1 MADEVR
7 FNRIFRGWALPVV
20 AAIGSAMGISSSA
33 LSHASASASKAAR
46 LQVSARKSA
55 KPKAATP
62 AVPKELPMPFHV
74 GEALK
79 YQVSWASF
87 ATAATVELSVPER
100 RDFYGWQT
108 WHFRASAHTVSPVRT
123 LFAIDDQFDSY
134 TDTTS
139 LESRQYETHLNEMGR
154 KIDQPW
160 RFIPEGQTPRAPG
173 AAVIVLPG
181 TRDPLGALYSLRAVD
196 WQRTPEVLTA
206 VYDGHNLYEM
216 RSKMEASD
224 EAVTVPAGTF
234 PAARIAIRVFQRE
247 KEVPGVSF
255 AVWLTRDPSHTPVV
269 MKAEMPFGSLRVE
282 MVSAS
287 K

>member
-1 MADEVR
+1 MGDEVKSCGALR
-7 FNRIFRGWALPVV
+7 GRILPILV
-20 AAIGSAMGISSSA
+20 AATLMI
-33 LSHASASASKAAR
+33 SASSFAISHLWAKASPQTTAK
-46 LQVSARKSA
+46 KSP
-55 KPKAATP
+55 KPKAASP
-62 AVPKELPMPFHV
+62 AAPKELPMPFRV
-74 GEALK
+74 GEVLK
-79 YQVSWASF
+79 YEVSWASF

-108 WHFRASAHTVSPVRT
+108 WHFRASAHTESPVRA

-134 TDTTS
+134 TDATT
-139 LESRQYETHLNEMGR
+139 LESRQYETHLNELGR
-154 KIDQPW
+154 KLDREW

-196 WQRTPEVLTA
+196 WQRTPEVRTP
-206 VYDGHNLYEM
+206 VYDGHSLYEM
-216 RSKMEASD
+216 RAKMESRD

-234 PAARIAIRVFQRE
+234 SAAHIEIRVFQRE
-247 KEVPGVSF
+247 KEVSGVSF
-255 AVWLTRDPSHTPVV
+255 AAWLTRDAAHTPVL
-269 MKAEMPFGSLRVE
+269 MKAGLPFGSLRVE

>member
-1 MADEVR
+1 
-7 FNRIFRGWALPVV
+7 
-20 AAIGSAMGISSSA
+20 
-33 LSHASASASKAAR
+33 
-46 LQVSARKSA
+46 
-55 KPKAATP
+55 
-62 AVPKELPMPFHV
+62 MPFRV
-74 GEALK
+74 GELLK

-108 WHFRASAHTVSPVRT
+108 WHFRASAHTASPVRA

-134 TDTTS
+134 TDATS
-139 LESRQYETHLNEMGR
+139 LESRQYETYLSEMGR
-154 KIDQPW
+154 KLDQEW

-173 AAVIVLPG
+173 PAVIVLSE
-181 TRDPLGALYSLRAVD
+181 TRDPLGALYSLRALD
-196 WQRTPEVLTA
+196 WQRTPEVRSP

-216 RSKMEASD
+216 RARMESRD
-224 EAVTVPAGTF
+224 EALTLPAGAFSAT
-234 PAARIAIRVFQRE
+234 RIAIRVFQHE

-255 AVWLTRDPSHTPVV
+255 VVWLAHDAAHTPVA
-269 MKAEMPFGSLRVE
+269 MKAELPFGSLHVE

>member
-1 MADEVR
+1 MADEVSFR
-7 FNRIFRGWALPVV
+7 RILRGWTLLIV
-20 AAIGSAMGISSSA
+20 AAASSAMGTSWSA
-33 LSHASASASKAAR
+33 LSRTASASEEASE
-46 LQVSARKSA
+46 QVSSGKSS
-55 KPKAATP
+55 KPKVTTP
-62 AVPKELPMPFHV
+62 AAPKELPMPFRV

-87 ATAATVELSVPER
+87 ATAATVELGVPER

-139 LESRQYETHLNEMGR
+139 LESRQYETHLNEMGL
-154 KIDQPW
+154 KIEQPW
-160 RFIPEGQTPRAPG
+160 RFIPQGQTPRAPG

-196 WQRTPEVLTA
+196 WQRTPEVRTP

-216 RSKMEASD
+216 RAKMEASN
-224 EAVTVPAGTF
+224 EAVTTPAGTF
-234 PAARIAIRVFQRE
+234 SAARISIQVFQRE

-255 AVWLTRDPSHTPVV
+255 AVWLTRDSAHTPVV

-282 MVSAS
+282 MLPAS

>member
-7 FNRIFRGWALPVV
+7 FRRFLRGWAFLVV
-20 AAIGSAMGISSSA
+20 GAASLAMATSWSA
-33 LSHASASASKAAR
+33 LSHASASAPGTAS
-46 LQVSARKSA
+46 LQVSARRSS
-55 KPKAATP
+55 KPKP
-62 AVPKELPMPFHV
+62 ASPPPKEAPVPFRA
-74 GEALK
+74 GELLK
-79 YQVSWASF
+79 YNVSWASF
-87 ATAATVELSVPER
+87 ATAATLELAVPER

-108 WHFRASAHTVSPVRT
+108 WHLRASAHTQSPVRA

-139 LESRQYETHLNEMGR
+139 LESRQYETHLNELGR
-154 KIDQPW
+154 KLDQPW
-160 RFIPEGQTPRAPG
+160 RFIPQGQTPRAPG
-173 AAVIVLPG
+173 AAVVVLPG
-181 TRDPLGALYSLRAVD
+181 TRDPLGALYSLRAID
-196 WQRTPEVLTA
+196 WQRTPEVHIP

-216 RSKMEASD
+216 RAKMESSD

-234 PAARIAIRVFQRE
+234 SAARIAIQVFLHE

-255 AVWLTRDPSHTPVV
+255 AVWLTRDAAHTPVV

-282 MVSAS
+282 MVSAA

>member
-1 MADEVR
+1 
-7 FNRIFRGWALPVV
+7 
-20 AAIGSAMGISSSA
+20 
-33 LSHASASASKAAR
+33 
-46 LQVSARKSA
+46 
-55 KPKAATP
+55 
-62 AVPKELPMPFHV
+62 
-74 GEALK
+74 
-79 YQVSWASF
+79 
-87 ATAATVELSVPER
+87 VELAVPER

-108 WHFRASAHTVSPVRT
+108 WHFRASAHTASPVRT

-160 RFIPEGQTPRAPG
+160 KFIPEGQTPRAPG

-196 WQRTPEVLTA
+196 WQRTPEVRTA
-206 VYDGHNLYEM
+206 IYDGHNLYEM
-216 RSKMEASD
+216 RAKIEASD
-224 EAVTVPAGTF
+224 EAVTVPAGSF
-234 PAARIAIRVFQRE
+234 SAARIAIRVFQGE

-255 AVWLTRDPSHTPVV
+255 AVLLTRDAAHTPVV
-269 MKAEMPFGSLRVE
+269 MKAELPFGSLRVE
-282 MVSAS
+282 MISAA

>member
-1 MADEVR
+1 MADEVSFR
-7 FNRIFRGWALPVV
+7 RILRGWTLLIV
-20 AAIGSAMGISSSA
+20 AAAGSAMGTSPSA
-33 LSHASASASKAAR
+33 LSHTASASEAAS

-62 AVPKELPMPFHV
+62 ATPKELPMPFRV

-87 ATAATVELSVPER
+87 ATAAAVELAVPER

-108 WHFRASAHTVSPVRT
+108 WHFRASAHTESPVRA

-139 LESRQYETHLNEMGR
+139 LESRQYETHLNELGR
-154 KIDQPW
+154 TADREW
-160 RFIPEGQTPRAPG
+160 RFVPEGQTPRASG

-181 TRDPLGALYSLRAVD
+181 TRDPLGALNSLRAID
-196 WQRTPEVLTA
+196 WQRTPEVHTA

-216 RSKMEASD
+216 RAKMEASD

-234 PAARIAIRVFQRE
+234 SAERIAIQVFLHE

-255 AVWLTRDPSHTPVV
+255 AVWLTRNSARTPVV